1 MLSLLRASIPVLLA
15 AAFLLRPDQRLAA
28 QQRPLPVLAPPAE
41 GKVQRLTLVDGSEL
55 LGRIVAVEGSVV
67 RFESALGVTAIPR
80 ESIVAVREESPGRTR
95 DGEYYFPHPNPTRLI
110 FAPTGRMLAV
120 GEGYFS
126 DYWIFFPGLAFGV
139 SDYITLGGGVS
150 IIPGSDQQLF
160 YFTPKVG
167 LKQGPTTNFS
177 LGALVIGVPSSM
189 GPEMTGVLYGVGT
202 WGSPDASVTA
212 GMGYGFVQDE
222 LADHPAIM
230 LGGEVRAA
238 PRLSLVTENYLLP
251 GGNVIVSG
259 GLRFMGRDL
268 SVDLAAARLAD
279 GYDSFWL
286 PLVSFNWKWGP

>member
-1 MLSLLRASIPVLLA
+1 MLLA
-15 AAFLLRPDQRLAA
+15 AAFLLLPNQRLTA
-28 QQRPLPVLAPPAE
+28 QQRPLPALAPPAE

-80 ESIVAVREESPGRTR
+80 ESIVALREESPGRTR
-95 DGEYYFPHPNPTRLI
+95 EGEYYFPHPNPTRLI
-110 FAPTGRMLAV
+110 FAPTGRMLAG

-126 DYWIFFPGLAFGV
+126 DYWIFFPGIAFGV

-167 LKQGPTTNFS
+167 LVQGPTANFS
-177 LGALVIGVPSSM
+177 LGALVIGVPSST

-202 WGSPDASVTA
+202 WGSPDASMTA

-251 GGNVIVSG
+251 GRNVIVSG

-268 SVDLAAARLAD
+268 SVDLAAARFAD
-279 GYDSFWL
+279 EYHAFWF
-286 PLVSFNWKWGP
+286 PLLSFNWKWGP